1 MEEAKQKRS
10 GVSTTLDRL
19 TFGTQ
24 EDADRDFTLTRK
36 QRRILPEGIRKR
48 ELYKDVLMIAGPSL
62 AEMLLSSLVRIIDQ
76 MMVGTLGPEAISA
89 VGLVV
94 QPTFLLQSIVMSL
107 NTGATAIIARARG
120 ADDRDRANS
129 VLRQALVI
137 GTLIGIFCTLL
148 GTFGSRF
155 MVTFMAGGN
164 ISPDIVEQGIS
175 YFRIQSLTF
184 LIPSWSFCITAALR
198 GTGNSKPCM
207 VYNIVANLVNIV
219 MNALLINGLWIFP
232 KWGVSG
238 AAIATAIGQAVGT
251 AMAFRCVINGKYYLK
266 LKITLKNVFEFD
278 RDAVKGM
285 MNVGLPAMIEQMFMR
300 VGLIIYSR
308 TVAGLGDIDFA
319 THNICLSAQTMTIMN
334 GQAFAVS
341 ATSLIGQSL
350 GKKRLD
356 MAEHYG
362 RYCRQAAQVISL
374 VIAVVFLLF
383 PDQIL
388 GMFLSAPDSGM
399 TAAEAAQRL
408 LDNQR
413 VLETGKKVMFLLAFM
428 QPIQCSQFVVG
439 GILRGAG
446 DTKVTATIILFTT
459 VFFRTVLA
467 YLFVTVFGWG
477 LLGAWMAHL
486 SDQAVRTG
494 LFFWRL
500 NQGNWKR
507 IKL

>member
-1 MEEAKQKRS
+1 MAEIRQKGL

-19 TFGTQ
+19 EFGNSK
-24 EDADRDFTLTRK
+24 DAENDLTLTRK
-36 QRRILPEGIRKR
+36 QRKILPEGVRAR
-48 ELYKDVLMIAGPSL
+48 ELYKDVLIIAGPSL

-89 VGLVV
+89 VGLVL
-94 QPTFLLQSIVMSL
+94 QPTFLLQSIVMAL
-107 NTGATAIIARARG
+107 NTGATALIARARG
-120 ADDRDRANS
+120 ADDRERANLI
-129 VLRQALVI
+129 LRQAMVI
-137 GTLIGIFCTLL
+137 GTMIGTFCTLL
-148 GTFGSRF
+148 GTFGSGF

-164 ISPDIVEQGIS
+164 ISQGIVEQGIT

-184 LIPSWSFCITAALR
+184 LFPAWSFCITAALR
-198 GTGNSKPCM
+198 GTGNSKPCL
-207 VYNIVANLVNIV
+207 VYNIAANLINIL

-232 KWGVSG
+232 KLGVAG
-238 AAIATAIGQAVGT
+238 AALATAIGQAAGA
-251 AMAFRCVINGKYYLK
+251 AMAFGCVISGKYYLK
-266 LKITLKNVFEFD
+266 LTITRKNVFEFD
-278 RDAVKGM
+278 RSAVRGM
-285 MNVGLPAMIEQMFMR
+285 LNIGLPAMIEQMFMR
-300 VGLIIYSR
+300 VGLIIYSK

-362 RYCRQAAQVISL
+362 RYCRQAAQLISF
-374 VIAVVFLLF
+374 VIAAAFLLF

-399 TAAEAAQRL
+399 TAAEAARRL
-408 LDNQR
+408 AENQQ

-439 GILRGAG
+439 GVLRGAG
-446 DTKVTATIILFTT
+446 DTKVTAIIILFTT

-467 YLFVTVFGWG
+467 YIFVSVLAWG
-477 LLGAWMAHL
+477 LIGAWMAHL
-486 SDQAVRTG
+486 SDQAVRTA
-494 LFFWRL
+494 LFYWRL